1 MCWLRKIVINK
12 NQIKMK
18 KLIYLLLVSSICF
31 AQNTTVHFFYGTS
44 QIAGGEMMF
53 NMRGTESIYLGGG
66 FSGALNQKK
75 SDGKIAYGDIS
86 ESELQYAIKSLDE
99 EWCSIY
105 GIGSTGFIRKVLIK
119 YKAGLSV
126 YNRKIT
132 FDNNQLVYNKIDKVL
147 YKPLIG
153 IGAMYSI
160 NKDFGIEIGVD
171 TFNKFTGGFAV
182 LF

>member
-1 MCWLRKIVINK
+1 
-12 NQIKMK
+12 
-18 KLIYLLLVSSICF
+18 
-31 AQNTTVHFFYGTS
+31 
-44 QIAGGEMMF
+44 MMF
-53 NMRGTESIYLGGG
+53 NIRGTESFYLGGG

-75 SDGKIAYGDIS
+75 SDGSVAYGNITA
-86 ESELQYAIKSLDE
+86 SELQYATKSLDE

-105 GIGSTGFIRKVLIK
+105 GVGSTGFIKNILIK
-119 YKAGLSV
+119 YKGGLSV

-132 FDNNQLVYNKIDKVL
+132 FENGQSIYNKIDKVL

-153 IGAMYSI
+153 IGGMYSI
-160 NKDFGIEIGVD
+160 NDDFGIEVGFD

>member
-1 MCWLRKIVINK
+1 
-12 NQIKMK
+12 MK
-18 KLIYLLLVSSICF
+18 KLIYLLLVSSMCH

-53 NMRGTESIYLGGG
+53 NIRGTENFYLGGG

-75 SDGKIAYGDIS
+75 SDGTIAYGNITT
-86 ESELQYAIKSLDE
+86 SELQYAVKSLDE

-105 GIGSTGFIRKVLIK
+105 GVGSSGFIRKVLIK
-119 YKAGLSV
+119 YKGGLSV
-126 YNRKIT
+126 YNRKKT
-132 FDNNQLVYNKIDKVL
+132 FDNGQLVYNKIDKVL

-160 NKDFGIEIGVD
+160 NKDLGIEVGID